1 MRIRSQGQAENPSA
15 RTHHYFN
22 DVMCNRDCPRFFD
35 QVGHQ
40 TTYAYIGNKH
50 FSLNHVFVR
59 PTKIMN
65 NLVKD
70 LKILSFKVI
79 FKCLKLVESFQ
90 KEFSVK
96 NI

>member
-40 TTYAYIGNKH
+40 TTNASIGNSKH
-50 FSLNHVFVR
+50 SEFQSHF
-59 PTKIMN
+59 
-65 NLVKD
+65 
-70 LKILSFKVI
+70 LS
-79 FKCLKLVESFQ
+79 VESFQ
-90 KEFSVK
+90 KKISVK